1 MTVFLYDVI
10 FNSFLNNFCS
20 YIKQKTT
27 SVHIVIT
34 EAIDIPP
41 QVADRKFKTFSIAK
55 GGTMFTKSFTHYF
68 SFRIKREI
76 VFNSVIF

>member
-1 MTVFLYDVI
+1 MMLF

-34 EAIDIPP
+34 EAIDIPS
-41 QVADRKFKTFSIAK
+41 QFADRKFKTFSIVK
-55 GGTMFTKSFTHYF
+55 GSTMFTKSFTH
-68 SFRIKREI
+68 
-76 VFNSVIF
+76 